1 MTDRTMTDEGS
12 TDSPTPEGQTPR
24 RVDNR
29 SLLHMLHDE
38 IGERLGIGQSKGA
51 GKHVIDGQAKT
62 VDQAVDDA
70 VSGAQGA
77 HPDY

>member
-12 TDSPTPEGQTPR
+12 TDSPTPAGQTPR

-38 IGERLGIGQSKGA
+38 IGERLGIGQSNGA
-51 GKHVIDGQAKT
+51 GKHIVNGKAQT
-62 VDQAVDDA
+62 VDDVVNDA
-70 VSGAQGA
+70 VAGAQGA